1 MFSPRIP
8 RFSPSFSPAELLT
21 IAHSLTRRGDEHAAI
36 RRFEHEFA
44 TLIGVKHAVMVPSA
58 RFGFLLLLRGLG
70 LEPGDQVIMPGITYW
85 AIPSIALA
93 AGFEVVPADIG
104 LHTHV
109 LDPDAFEAA
118 ITPKTKA
125 VVPTHLFGTPC
136 DMPRILEI
144 AHKHGIK
151 VIEDTAQATGAR
163 MAGRMVGSFGD
174 AAYYTFG
181 LTKNITTLSG
191 AMVTTNDAELA
202 AYLRREMATA
212 QPRPIGKALK
222 ECAVGTAMMVAT
234 HKWVYPFAVH
244 PAVVLGNKLG
254 QDPIHDRFG
263 EAEVRYQQAPDA
275 SQYQA
280 PRAVQAEVGLRQLT
294 KLERLNSAR
303 AANGRFLDEHLANVP
318 GLGVPAYPAGA
329 EAIYMSFVVHHPQRE
344 ALAAALR
351 GRGVDTTIGYM
362 SDITRSDL
370 FPELRDYDCP
380 ASREAFDNLLHV
392 PVHPRLTRRDLEHMV
407 EAVRA
412 SCLEG
417 GAGHGG

>member
-1 MFSPRIP
+1 VFSPRIP

-58 RFGFLLLLRGLG
+58 RYGFLLLLRGLG
-70 LEPGDQVIMPGITYW
+70 LEPGDQIIVPGLTYW

-104 LHTHV
+104 LHSHV
-109 LDPDAFEAA
+109 LDPEAFEAA

-136 DMPRILEI
+136 DMPRIVEI
-144 AHKHGIK
+144 ARKHGLK

-163 MAGRMVGSFGD
+163 MAGKMVGGFGD

-181 LTKNITTLSG
+181 LTKNMTTLSG
-191 AMVTTNDAELA
+191 AMVTTDDDELA
-202 AYLRREMATA
+202 ATLRRDMAQA
-212 QPRPIGKALK
+212 RPRPIGAALK
-222 ECAVGTAMMVAT
+222 EAVVGTAMMVAT
-234 HKWVYPFAVH
+234 HKWIYPYSVH

-254 QDPIHDRFG
+254 EDPIHDRFG
-263 EAEVRYQQAPDA
+263 EVEVRYEQAPDA
-275 SQYQA
+275 SRYQA
-280 PRAVQAEVGLRQLT
+280 PRAVQAEVGLRQLS

-303 AANGRFLDEHLANVP
+303 AANGRFLDEHLAHVP
-318 GLGVPAYPAGA
+318 GLEVPSYPEGA
-329 EAIYMSFVVHHPQRE
+329 EAIYMSFVIHHPRRE
-344 ALAAALR
+344 ALAEALR
-351 GRGVDTTIGYM
+351 HRGVDTTVGYM
-362 SDITRSDL
+362 SDISRSPL
-370 FPELRDYDCP
+370 FPEL
-380 ASREAFDNLLHV
+380 EAFDCPNTRQAFDTLLHL
-392 PVHPRLTRRDLEHMV
+392 PVHPRLTRRDLRHMV

-412 SCLEG
+412 SCLEVG
-417 GAGHGG
+417 S

>member
-8 RFSPSFSPAELLT
+8 RFSPSFSPGELLT

-58 RFGFLLLLRGLG
+58 RLGFLLLLRGLG
-70 LEPGDQVIMPGITYW
+70 LEPGDEIIVPGITYW

-93 AGFEVVPADIG
+93 AGLTVVPADIG

-118 ITPKTKA
+118 ITPKTRA

-136 DMPRILEI
+136 DMPRILAI
-144 AHKHGIK
+144 ARKHGIK

-163 MAGRMVGSFGD
+163 IAGRMVGSFGD

-181 LTKNITTLSG
+181 LTKNMTTLSG
-191 AMVTTNDAELA
+191 AMVSTDDDELA
-202 AYLRREMATA
+202 ATLRREMTTA
-212 QPRPIGKALK
+212 PPRPIGKALK
-222 ECAVGTAMMVAT
+222 EAAVGTAMMVAT
-234 HKWVYPFAVH
+234 HKWVYPYTVH

-254 QDPIHDRFG
+254 QDPIHERFG
-263 EAEVRYQQAPDA
+263 EAEVRYEHAPA
-275 SQYQA
+275 TSQYQA
-280 PRAVQAEVGLRQLT
+280 PRAVQAEVGLRQLS

-303 AANGRFLDEHLANVP
+303 AANGRFLDEHLAHVP
-318 GLGVPAYPAGA
+318 GLGVPAYPEGA
-329 EAIYMSFVVHHPQRE
+329 EAIYMSFVVHHPRRD
-344 ALAAALR
+344 ALAQALR

-362 SDITRSDL
+362 SDITRSPL
-370 FPELRDYDCP
+370 FPELTGYDLP
-380 ASREAFDNLLHV
+380 ATREAFETLLHI

-412 SCLEG
+412 SCLEV
-417 GAGHGG
+417 GA